1 MSRTAA
7 PKRSGS
13 RTAAPAL
20 SAGGQ
25 ALARYIGAAL
35 AFGLIGAAIA
45 LGLNRL
51 ELHAQRLP
59 GGPTRIAWASLPPWL
74 SDATWAPVMEQL
86 EAATGVTADVDVH
99 FPRLCEV
106 VAAKL
111 ANCAWIE
118 RVKRV
123 AKRADGLIEIDATF
137 RRPYAWVEQGGSAY
151 LIDDAGAVLPRTQA
165 AADVDAQRWLLI
177 RGVQAKAPPVG
188 QRWAGE
194 DLEAGLKLAGFLYRA
209 AEANSLQCRSD
220 LRAIDVGNFKR
231 QRDRMGAELRIQL
244 ASGNTVLE
252 WGLPPGEEHTVQIPA
267 VRKLGLIEGLYRAHG
282 SLPGN
287 SRVDLRWPSSPEVL
301 PL

>member
-1 MSRTAA
+1 MSRAPA
-7 PKRSGS
+7 PKKSS
-13 RTAAPAL
+13 RTNAPAL
-20 SAGGQ
+20 SPGGQ
-25 ALARYIGAAL
+25 ALARYIGAAI
-35 AFGLIGAAIA
+35 AFGLIGAMIA

-59 GGPTRIAWASLPPWL
+59 SGPTRVVWSNLPAWL
-74 SDATWAPVMEQL
+74 SESAWSPVMEQV
-86 EAATGVTADVDVH
+86 EAAAGVSSDVDVY

-106 VAAKL
+106 IAAKL
-111 ANCAWIE
+111 TDCAWIE

-123 AKRADGLIEIDATF
+123 SKRADGLIEVDATF
-137 RRPYAWVEQGGSAY
+137 RRPYAWVEQGSDAY
-151 LIDDAGAVLPRTQA
+151 LIDDAGALLPRTMRA
-165 AADVDAQRWLLI
+165 AEVDAQRWLLI

-194 DLEAGLKLAGFLYRA
+194 DLEGGLKLAGFLYRA
-209 AEANSLQCRSD
+209 AEANTLQCRPD

-244 ASGNTVLE
+244 ASGNTILE

-287 SRVDLRWPSSPEVL
+287 SRVDLRWPSSPEIA